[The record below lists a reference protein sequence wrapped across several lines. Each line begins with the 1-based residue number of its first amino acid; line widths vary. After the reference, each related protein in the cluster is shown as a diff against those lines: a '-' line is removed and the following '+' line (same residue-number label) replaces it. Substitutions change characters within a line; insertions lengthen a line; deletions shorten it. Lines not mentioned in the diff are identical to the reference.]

1 MFLEDNMELM
11 LDTAN
16 LKKITEAVD
25 YYPISGLTTN
35 PTIFKAEGKIDF
47 FAHAREIRRIL
58 GRERTFHIQVIST
71 DCQGILKEAEAI
83 RRNVDEDV
91 YIKTPVSKE
100 GLKAIGIM
108 AREGFNVTATAIYT
122 TIQGELAML
131 AGAKYLALYYNR
143 MLNLDTDAD
152 KVFKQTADAIAA
164 SGKDCKIVG
173 ASFKSIMQLTN
184 AIADGA
190 QALTVP
196 PELLETAFANPSID
210 LAISNFRKDWS
221 TVYGDKT
228 LCDL

>member
-1 MFLEDNMELM
+1 MELM

-16 LKKITEAVD
+16 LKKIAEAVD

-35 PTIFKAEGKIDF
+35 PSIFKAEGKIDF
-47 FAHAREIRRIL
+47 FAHVREIRRIL
-58 GRERTFHIQVIST
+58 GKERTLHVQVIST
-71 DCQGILKEAEAI
+71 DCAGILKEAEAI
-83 RRNVDEDV
+83 RKNVDENV
-91 YIKTPVSKE
+91 YIKTPVSRE
-100 GLKAIGIM
+100 GLKAIKTM
-108 AREGFNVTATAIYT
+108 AQDGFNVTATAIYT

-143 MLNLDTDAD
+143 MLNLDIDAD
-152 KVFKQTADAIAA
+152 KVFSQTADAIAA
-164 SGKDCKIVG
+164 SGSDCKIVG
-173 ASFKSIMQLTN
+173 ASFKNIMQLTN

-196 PELLETAFANPSID
+196 PELLDTAFANPSID
-210 LAISNFRKDWS
+210 LAVTNFRKDWS

>member
-1 MFLEDNMELM
+1 MELM

-16 LKKITEAVD
+16 LKKIEKAVE

-35 PTIFKAEGKIDF
+35 PSIFKAEGKIDF

-58 GRERTFHIQVIST
+58 GKERTFHIQVISP
-71 DCQGILKEAEAI
+71 DCSGIVKEAEAI

-91 YIKTPVSKE
+91 YIKTPLTRE
-100 GLKAIGIM
+100 GLKAVGIM

-122 TIQGELAML
+122 TFQGQLAMM

-143 MLNLDTDAD
+143 MLNLDIDAD
-152 KVFKQTADAIAA
+152 KVFRETADAIAS
-164 SGKDCKIVG
+164 SGSDCKIVG
-173 ASFKSIMQLTN
+173 ASFKSVMQLTK

-190 QALTVP
+190 HALTVP
-196 PELLETAFANPSID
+196 PDLLDTALAHPSIE
-210 LAISNFRKDWS
+210 LAVENFRKDWS